1 MNKPVVLE
9 RQERC
14 AQLAAHSPWG
24 GEVRGM
30 SSSAE
35 PPRGVYLQ
43 LGPKP
48 LDSLGLLWI
57 WSQSHLMTHLKDS
70 HLNTDSD
77 NCLTMCSKIQVRYD
91 SRKGSILIETAR
103 ASRVGGCSH
112 WVSGHQSPVT
122 DLMSSRG
129 WAPCFPLPRCHRTP
143 QWDLDCKGFT
153 KECPGSHSARGALC
167 RSLISESAF
176 FPDVISLI
184 LNMKSVVEWCAPMID
199 PSIIPGTVS
208 PRRSPFVLF
217 EGACLIEQVS

>member
-14 AQLAAHSPWG
+14 AQLAARSPWG
-24 GEVRGM
+24 GEGRGM

-35 PPRGVYLQ
+35 LPRGVYLH

-77 NCLTMCSKIQVRYD
+77 NCLTMRSKTQVRYD

-112 WVSGHQSPVT
+112 RVSGHQSPAT

-129 WAPCFPLPRCHRTP
+129 GAPLLFPITAVPQNTTMGPRLQGIHKGMPWVTQCPWCPLQISDFRICFFSGCHIAHLKHEERGRVMCSHD
-143 QWDLDCKGFT
+143 WSIYYSRDCVT
-153 KECPGSHSARGALC
+153 
-167 RSLISESAF
+167 
-176 FPDVISLI
+176 
-184 LNMKSVVEWCAPMID
+184 M
-199 PSIIPGTVS
+199 
-208 PRRSPFVLF
+208 
-217 EGACLIEQVS
+217 